1 MQSKKLRPWIVIDG
15 FPRCNDWTYRLV
27 IKNSED
33 LRSALME
40 SGDGIR
46 MYLGAY
52 EIGRIEGVEGAF
64 TCGVTAKSGNG
75 ILAVLD
81 GIFNKEANITDEAMD
96 EIIENGIS
104 LEDFLQIA
112 LSVSGGDVIITDD
125 PKICMV
131 LLQTGY
137 VHVLALKDAVR
148 EDLRDQSTEE
158 NVLLIKFSVS
168 SESIENME
176 FEELPLPKNK
186 LWFVNDDYYQ
196 SEDYIKAIR
205 IFEPA
210 SSEELR
216 SLIKS
221 HAIDP
226 EIPCLRM
233 YLGEYE
239 IGAVSES
246 AEEECFIVESSYNW
260 CLSENIG
267 ERMNWLFGMM
277 LGIPYENM
285 DSLLGKELSVEEFI
299 AVSMAKWYEV
309 EITDSKERIWELL
322 HSGYMTVCTVND
334 MLHLDIRCNPG
345 LLERYKDDKRVI
357 LVKMSLDDV
366 FYKPHEE
373 SEDVE

>member
-1 MQSKKLRPWIVIDG
+1 MQSKKLRPWFVIDG

-216 SLIKS
+216 SLIKVTQS
-221 HAIDP
+221 IQRSPVFVCILASTKSVRFLN
-226 EIPCLRM
+226 LRRKSAS
-233 YLGEYE
+233 LLNPR
-239 IGAVSES
+239 ITGAFLRTSES
-246 AEEECFIVESSYNW
+246 
-260 CLSENIG
+260 G
-267 ERMNWLFGMM
+267 
-277 LGIPYENM
+277 
-285 DSLLGKELSVEEFI
+285 
-299 AVSMAKWYEV
+299 
-309 EITDSKERIWELL
+309 
-322 HSGYMTVCTVND
+322 
-334 MLHLDIRCNPG
+334 
-345 LLERYKDDKRVI
+345 
-357 LVKMSLDDV
+357 
-366 FYKPHEE
+366 
-373 SEDVE
+373 